1 MYVARVPNRNSPPAY
16 LLREGW
22 REGGKVKTRTL
33 ANLSH
38 WPLTKIEALRRV
50 LADAAPSAAGG
61 GVKMLRSLP
70 HGHVAAVL
78 GTARRIGLD
87 RLLASGEGGSRQARL
102 ALALAVARVVEPSS
116 KLATARQL
124 DAATASSSLGAL
136 LALDAVAEKELY
148 ATLDWL
154 LERQPRI
161 EKALAKRHLKD
172 STLVLYDLTS
182 TWFEGHTCPLAKHG
196 HNRDRKSG
204 KLQIV
209 FGLLCAA
216 NGCPVAVEVFEG
228 NTGDPTTLKP
238 QVDKLKERFG
248 LSRVV
253 LVGDRGM
260 VTTRQIETVLKP
272 AGLEWITALR
282 NASIRALADAGSV
295 QLSLFDER
303 DMAEI
308 ASPDYPGERL
318 IVCRNPLLADE
329 RARKRRE
336 LLDATE
342 RNLAKITAATQR
354 VRRPLRGKDKIG
366 LAIGK
371 VLDRHKMAKHFEIDI
386 TDTGFTAV
394 RKLSDIAEETALDG
408 FYVIRTPVPAEALS
422 TADTVAAYKSLAS
435 VERAFRSIKTVD
447 LEVRPIHH
455 RLADRVRA
463 HIFLC
468 MLAYHLEWHMR
479 QALAPILF
487 DDHDR
492 AAAAARRRSIVA
504 PATRSE
510 AAHRKIALKQT
521 DDGLPVH
528 SFRTLL
534 ADLATFT
541 RNTMA
546 IEGETAETFILYPQ
560 LTAVQQT
567 AFALLGVSPK
577 K

>member
-22 REGGKVKTRTL
+22 REDGKVKTRTL
-33 ANLSH
+33 ANLSR
-38 WPLTKIEALRRV
+38 WPMGKIEALRRL
-50 LADAAPSAAGG
+50 LAEDAPSPDGR

-70 HGHVAAVL
+70 HGHVAAAL

-87 RLLASGEGGSRQARL
+87 RLLAVGDGASRMASL
-102 ALALAVARVVEPSS
+102 ALALVVARVIEPGS

-124 DAATASSSLGAL
+124 DAATASSSLGA
-136 LALDAVAEKELY
+136 ALDLDTVVEKELY

-182 TWFEGHTCPLAKHG
+182 TWFEGRTCPLAKHG
-196 HNRDRKSG
+196 HNRDRKPG

-216 NGCPVAVEVFEG
+216 NGCPVAAEVFQG
-228 NTGDPTTLKP
+228 NAADPTTLKP

-260 VTTRQIETVLKP
+260 ITSKQIETLLKP

-282 NASIRALADAGSV
+282 NASIRSLVEAGSL

-329 RARKRRE
+329 RARKRGE

-354 VRRPLRGKDKIG
+354 KRRPLRGKDKIG
-366 LAIGK
+366 IAVGK

-386 TDTGFTAV
+386 TDDGFTAV
-394 RKLSDIAEETALDG
+394 RKLAGIDEEATLDG
-408 FYVIRTPVPAEALS
+408 FYVIRTPVPAEALP
-422 TADTVAAYKSLAS
+422 TTNAVAAYKSLAG

-447 LEVRPIHH
+447 LEVRPIYH

-463 HIFLC
+463 HVFLC

-479 QALAPILF
+479 QALASVLF
-487 DDHDR
+487 EDHDR
-492 AAAAARRRSIVA
+492 EGAAARRSSIIA
-504 PATRSE
+504 PATRSK
-510 AAHRKIALKQT
+510 AAHRKIALKRT

-528 SFRTLL
+528 SFHTLL

-546 IEGETAETFILYPQ
+546 IDRAPAETFTLYPH
-560 LTAVQQT
+560 LTPIQQK
-567 AFALLGVSPK
+567 AFTLLRVSPK
-577 K
+577 R

>member
-1 MYVARVPNRNSPPAY
+1 VARVPNRTSPPAY

-22 REGGKVKTRTL
+22 REDGKVKTRTL

-38 WPLTKIEALRRV
+38 WPLAKIEALRRV
-50 LADAAPSAAGG
+50 LADEAPGTDG
-61 GVKMLRSLP
+61 RGVQMLRSLP

-87 RLLASGEGGSRQARL
+87 RLLASGEGASRLASL
-102 ALALAVARVVEPSS
+102 ALALVVARIIEPGS

-124 DAATASSSLGAL
+124 DAATASSSLGATL
-136 LALDAVAEKELY
+136 DLDAVIEKELY

-154 LERQPRI
+154 LKRQPRI

-182 TWFEGHTCPLAKHG
+182 TWFEGRTCPLARHG

-216 NGCPVAVEVFEG
+216 NGCPVAVEVFQG

-260 VTTRQIETVLKP
+260 ITSKQIETVLKP

-282 NASIRALADAGSV
+282 NASIRSLVEAGSL

-308 ASPDYPGERL
+308 TSPDYPGERL

-329 RARKRRE
+329 RARKRGE

-342 RNLAKITAATQR
+342 RNLAKISAATQR
-354 VRRPLRGKDKIG
+354 ARRPLRGKDKIG
-366 LAIGK
+366 IAVGK
-371 VLDRHKMAKHFEIDI
+371 VLNRHKMAKHFEIDI
-386 TDTGFTAV
+386 ADNGFTAV
-394 RKLSDIAEETALDG
+394 RKIGNIDEEASLDG
-408 FYVIRTPVPAEALS
+408 FYVIRTQVPAEALP
-422 TADTVAAYKSLAS
+422 TANAVAAYKSLAS

-463 HIFLC
+463 HVLLC

-479 QALAPILF
+479 NGKM
-487 DDHDR
+487 
-492 AAAAARRRSIVA
+492 
-504 PATRSE
+504 E
-510 AAHRKIALKQT
+510 
-521 DDGLPVH
+521 
-528 SFRTLL
+528 
-534 ADLATFT
+534 
-541 RNTMA
+541 
-546 IEGETAETFILYPQ
+546 
-560 LTAVQQT
+560 
-567 AFALLGVSPK
+567 
-577 K
+577 

>member
-1 MYVARVPNRNSPPAY
+1 MYVARVPNRTSPPAY

-22 REGGKVKTRTL
+22 REDGKVKTRTL

-38 WPLTKIEALRRV
+38 WPLAKIEALRRV
-50 LADAAPSAAGG
+50 LADEAPGTDG
-61 GVKMLRSLP
+61 RGVQMLRSLP

-87 RLLASGEGGSRQARL
+87 RLLASGEGASRLASL
-102 ALALAVARVVEPSS
+102 ALALVVARIIEPGS
-116 KLATARQL
+116 KLATARPL
-124 DAATASSSLGAL
+124 DAATASSSLGATL
-136 LALDAVAEKELY
+136 DLDAVIEKELY

-154 LERQPRI
+154 LKRQPRI

-182 TWFEGHTCPLAKHG
+182 TWFEGRTCPLARHG

-216 NGCPVAVEVFEG
+216 NGCPVAVEVFQG
-228 NTGDPTTLKP
+228 NTGDPTTLKS

-260 VTTRQIETVLKP
+260 ITSKQIETVLKP

-282 NASIRALADAGSV
+282 NASIRSLVEAGSL

-308 ASPDYPGERL
+308 TSPDYPGERL

-329 RARKRRE
+329 RARKRGE

-342 RNLAKITAATQR
+342 RNLAKISAATQR
-354 VRRPLRGKDKIG
+354 ARRPLRGKDKIG
-366 LAIGK
+366 IAVGK
-371 VLDRHKMAKHFEIDI
+371 VLNRHKMAKHFEIDI
-386 TDTGFTAV
+386 ADNGFTAV
-394 RKLSDIAEETALDG
+394 RKIGNIDEEASLDG
-408 FYVIRTPVPAEALS
+408 FYVIRTQVPAEALP
-422 TADTVAAYKSLAS
+422 TANAVAAYKSLAS

-463 HIFLC
+463 HVFLC

-487 DDHDR
+487 EDHDR
-492 AAAAARRRSIVA
+492 DGAAARRSSIVA
-504 PATRSE
+504 PATRSD
-510 AAHRKIALKQT
+510 AAHRKIARKRT
-521 DDGLPVH
+521 DDDLPVH

-546 IEGETAETFILYPQ
+546 IDKASAETFTLHPE
-560 LTAVQQT
+560 LTPVQKR
-567 AFALLGVSPK
+567 AFTLLGVEPQK
-577 K
+577 

>member
-38 WPLTKIEALRRV
+38 WPLRKIEALRRV
-50 LADAAPSAAGG
+50 LADEVASADAR
-61 GVKMLRSLP
+61 GVQMRRSLP

-78 GTARRIGLD
+78 GTARRLGLD
-87 RLLASGEGGSRQARL
+87 RLLASGEGASRMASL
-102 ALALAVARVVEPSS
+102 ALALVVARVIEPGS

-124 DAATASSSLGAL
+124 DAATASSSLGA
-136 LALDAVAEKELY
+136 ALDLDRVVEKELY

-182 TWFEGHTCPLAKHG
+182 TWFEGRTCPLAKHG

-216 NGCPVAVEVFEG
+216 NGCPIAVEVFEG

-238 QVDKLKERFG
+238 QVDKLKERFA

-260 VTTRQIETVLKP
+260 ITSKQIETVLKS

-282 NASIRALADAGSV
+282 NASIRSLVAAGSL

-308 ASPDYPGERL
+308 ASPDFPGERL

-329 RARKRRE
+329 RARKRGE
-336 LLDATE
+336 LLEATE
-342 RNLAKITAATQR
+342 RTLAKIAAATR
-354 VRRPLRGKDKIG
+354 RARRPLRGKDKIG
-366 LAIGK
+366 IAVGK
-371 VLDRHKMAKHFEIDI
+371 VLGRHKMAKHFEIDI
-386 TDTGFTAV
+386 ADAGFTAV
-394 RKLSDIAEETALDG
+394 RKVGDIAEEATLDG
-408 FYVIRTPVPAEALS
+408 FYVIRTPVPQEAIS
-422 TADTVAAYKSLAS
+422 TADTVAAYKSLAG

-463 HIFLC
+463 HVFLC
-468 MLAYHLEWHMR
+468 MLAYHLEW
-479 QALAPILF
+479 
-487 DDHDR
+487 
-492 AAAAARRRSIVA
+492 
-504 PATRSE
+504 
-510 AAHRKIALKQT
+510 
-521 DDGLPVH
+521 
-528 SFRTLL
+528 
-534 ADLATFT
+534 
-541 RNTMA
+541 
-546 IEGETAETFILYPQ
+546 
-560 LTAVQQT
+560 
-567 AFALLGVSPK
+567 
-577 K
+577 